1 MMHQICGERSTTHP
15 DLVRHN
21 TISKDGWHSLSM
33 GDTHVFVVTMDE
45 IGAMVPTVF
54 GSHELIKTLT

>member
-1 MMHQICGERSTTHP
+1 MHP
-15 DLVRHN
+15 DQVPHN
-21 TISKDGWHSLSM
+21 TISKDGWHSISM

-45 IGAMVPTVF
+45 IGAHMVPTVF

>member
-1 MMHQICGERSTTHP
+1 MHQICGEISTMHP
-15 DLVRHN
+15 DQVPHN
-21 TISKDGWHSLSM
+21 TISKDGWHSISM

-45 IGAMVPTVF
+45 IGAHMVPTVF